1 MARLRI
7 ATDDVFQL
15 RKEDVLAA
23 LENAIKAGN
32 ATDFYTMVEMRN
44 PSRSYWVR
52 HNGRDFSLKAVVAW
66 ALRKTKPSLFAKDFH
81 AADAS
86 LHLRNL
92 GFQVGQG
99 PPERPF

>member
-15 RKEDVLAA
+15 RKEDVLEA
-23 LENAIKAGN
+23 LENAMKVGN

-44 PSRSYWVR
+44 PSRSYWVL
-52 HNGRDFSLKAVVAW
+52 HNGFDFSLKAVVAC
-66 ALRKTKPSLFAKDFH
+66 ALRKTKPSLLAKDFH
-81 AADAS
+81 AADARS
-86 LHLRNL
+86 HLENL
-92 GFQVGQG
+92 GFQATHG